1 MVTVLTSTITI
12 YQKKKIKIMT
22 KEQLALERNPIDI
35 RDCENSEPW
44 DINKQYRDEW
54 LAGFAAAEPKWISVE
69 IPPKDD
75 RTVLIKTKDYRRPKD
90 NVTEVYLGYFDQED
104 KEWYYPSDVRV
115 NSGNGWSVINWM
127 DLPQ

>member
-1 MVTVLTSTITI
+1 MR
-12 YQKKKIKIMT
+12 MT
-22 KEQLALERNPIDI
+22 KEQLAE
-35 RDCENSEPW
+35 
-44 DINKQYRDEW
+44 QYASQFDWAEGSSPYTDF
-54 LAGFAAAEPKWISVE
+54 LAGFTAAEPKWISVE

-115 NSGNGWSVINWM
+115 DSGNGWSVINWM

>member
-1 MVTVLTSTITI
+1 
-12 YQKKKIKIMT
+12 MT
-22 KEQLALERNPIDI
+22 KEQLAHEYEKNYPGWYDLTTQSYI
-35 RDCENSEPW
+35 
-44 DINKQYRDEW
+44 
-54 LAGFAAAEPKWISVE
+54 AGYEAAEPRWISVE